1 MARATL
7 SAQLARIDALSPR
20 ERQYWQGFC
29 EETPELASPYFTLEF
44 AELCAAARRDTRVLT
59 ISQNGTPFGFLPLH
73 VSRTGLFRPLGGPM
87 GDHHGVIAADGDIDI
102 SQALKLAGLGGVFSF
117 NGALASQAGFARL
130 SDTSEPSWVCDMSDG
145 FDTYWDGRQAAE
157 AKAMR
162 NLRARERKLA
172 EAGHDI
178 VYRIDD
184 RRVEALDWLVA
195 TKRAQ
200 YAATGATDV
209 FRARWARTLA
219 YSLMMDRSDA
229 LGGILSTME
238 IDGQMAAAHFGMRSA
253 SVLHYWFPVYD
264 PAYSTFS
271 PGLMLFRELLR
282 ETSQDGIRE
291 AHLGPGSYDFKK
303 RFANASFDIAQGC
316 ACNLSLTGAV
326 VRIGRGIDRMAQ
338 ALPIGP
344 LSELP
349 GKAMRRLDR
358 MTAIYGI

>member
-7 SAQLARIDALSPR
+7 SANLVKMDALSPR
-20 ERQYWQGFC
+20 ERQYWRAFC
-29 EETPELASPYFTLEF
+29 EETPALASPYFTLEF
-44 AELCAAARRDTRVLT
+44 AEQCAIARRDTRVLS
-59 ISQNGTPFGFLPLH
+59 ISQNGTPLGFLPLH

-87 GDHHGVIAADGDIDI
+87 GDHHGIIANDGDIDI
-102 SQALKLAGLGGVFSF
+102 SHALKQTGLGGVFSF
-117 NGALASQAGFARL
+117 NGALASQRGFARL
-130 SDTSEPSWVCDMSDG
+130 GDTSEPSWVCHMSDG
-145 FDTYWDGRQAAE
+145 FDAYWDGRQAAE

-162 NLRARERKLA
+162 NLRARERKLT
-172 EAGHDI
+172 EAGHEI

-184 RRVEALDWLVA
+184 RRTEALDWLVA

-209 FRARWARTLA
+209 FQARWARTLT

-229 LGGILSTME
+229 LSGILSTME
-238 IDGQMAAAHFGMRSA
+238 IDGQLAAAHFGMRSA

-264 PAYSTFS
+264 PAYSKFS

-282 ETSQDGIRE
+282 ETSQDGIVQ

-303 RFANASFDIAQGC
+303 RFANASFDIVQGC
-316 ACNLSLTGAV
+316 ACNLSLTGAALQM
-326 VRIGRGIDRMAQ
+326 GRGIDRMAK

>member
-1 MARATL
+1 MAHAAL
-7 SAQLARIDALSPR
+7 SAHLVSIDKLSPR
-20 ERQYWQGFC
+20 ERQYWRGFC
-29 EETPELASPYFTLEF
+29 EENPALASPYFTLEF
-44 AELCAAARRDTRVLT
+44 AEHCALARRDTRVLA
-59 ISQNGTPFGFLPLH
+59 ISQNGTPFAFLPLH

-87 GDHHGVIAADGDIDI
+87 GDHHGLISNEGDLDI
-102 SQALKLAGLGGVFSF
+102 RQAFKLARLGGVFSF
-117 NGALASQAGFARL
+117 SGALASQPGFARL
-130 SDTSEPSWVCDMSDG
+130 GDGSEPSWVCDMSAG
-145 FDTYWDGRQAAE
+145 FEAYWDGRHQAE

-162 NLRARERKLA
+162 NLRARERKLTQ
-172 EAGHDI
+172 AGHDI

-184 RRVEALDWLVA
+184 RRVDALDWLVA

-209 FRARWARTLA
+209 FKARWARSLT

-238 IDGQMAAAHFGMRSA
+238 IDGQLAAAHFGMRSA

-264 PAYSTFS
+264 PAYSKYS

-303 RFANASFDIAQGC
+303 RFANASFEIAQGC
-316 ACNLSLTGAV
+316 ACNLSLTGAAL
-326 VRIGRGIDRMAQ
+326 RLGRGIDRMAQ

-349 GKAMRRLDR
+349 GKAMRRLDK